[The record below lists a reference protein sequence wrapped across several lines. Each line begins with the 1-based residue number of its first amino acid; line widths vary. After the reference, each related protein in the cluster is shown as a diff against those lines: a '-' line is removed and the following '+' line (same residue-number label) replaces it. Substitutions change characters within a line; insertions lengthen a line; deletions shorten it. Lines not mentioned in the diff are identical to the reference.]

1 MKISRGYFLT
11 GVVPVA
17 IVFTTI
23 LIFPMVYVLYL
34 MFRDDSL
41 LDPNSSSFVGLT
53 NFERALQDARFWEAL
68 LHSGIF
74 SAVSL
79 LVSIPL
85 GILLAIYLSSQ
96 GLFPRIVRTL
106 VIVPMVLAP
115 LVVGSLFRFLLDS
128 NSVIPWIGAS
138 LGIQLP
144 PLLSTPGL
152 ALITISIVDAWQWTP
167 LVGIIVYS
175 GIQALNP
182 SVYEAAKLDG
192 ATRFQE
198 VIHIVLPQ
206 LRPLLVLVVL
216 IRFMDS
222 FREFDKVFIMSG
234 GGPGTS
240 SETLPV
246 YLWRF
251 SFQYLEVGYSA
262 AVGFLMLILI
272 SVVSALIVK
281 FFKGVRSTSE

>member
-11 GVVPVA
+11 GVIPVA

-281 FFKGVRSTSE
+281 FFKGIRSTSE

>member
-11 GVVPVA
+11 GVIPVA

>member
-11 GVVPVA
+11 GVIPVA

-152 ALITISIVDAWQWTP
+152 ALVTISIVDAWQWTP
-167 LVGIIVYS
+167 LVGIILYS

>member
-11 GVVPVA
+11 GVIPVA

-262 AVGFLMLILI
+262 AVGFLMLMLI

-281 FFKGVRSTSE
+281 FFKGIRSTSE

>member
-1 MKISRGYFLT
+1 LKISRAYFLS
-11 GVVPVA
+11 GVIPVA
-17 IVFTTI
+17 VVFAAV
-23 LIFPMVYVLYL
+23 LVFPLLYVLFL

-41 LDPNSSSFVGLT
+41 LSPDSAQFVGFA
-53 NFERALQDARFWEAL
+53 NFERVLQDARFWEAL

-74 SAVSL
+74 SSISL
-79 LVSIPL
+79 IVSIPL
-85 GILLAIYLSSQ
+85 GILLALYLSST
-96 GLFPRIVRTL
+96 GILPRVVRTL
-106 VIVPMVLAP
+106 VIIPMVLAP

-128 NSVIPWIGAS
+128 NSVIPWLGAT
-138 LGIQLP
+138 LGFELP

-152 ALITISIVDAWQWTP
+152 ALLTIAVVDAWQWTP

-192 ATRFQE
+192 ASRFQE
-198 VIHIVLPQ
+198 VFYIVLPQ
-206 LRPLLVLVVL
+206 LRPLLVLVIL

-262 AVGFLMLILI
+262 AVGFLMLLMI
-272 SVVSALIVK
+272 SIVSAFIVK

>member
-11 GVVPVA
+11 GVIPVA

-152 ALITISIVDAWQWTP
+152 ALVTISIVDAWQWTP

-198 VIHIVLPQ
+198 VIHVVLPQ